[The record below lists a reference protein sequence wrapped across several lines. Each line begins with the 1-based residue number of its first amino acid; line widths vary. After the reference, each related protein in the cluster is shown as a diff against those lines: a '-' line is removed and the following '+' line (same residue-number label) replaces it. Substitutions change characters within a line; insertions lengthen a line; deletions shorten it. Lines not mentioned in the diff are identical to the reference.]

1 MICDE
6 FYFNSFDQVIKR
18 WNDRMWIAKGKPRLW
33 VRIYD
38 KEGITIWRD
47 VGHGG
52 IKLRTPDGEA
62 EGKEEVSVGNVTAFY
77 RNGTVELRLGHLF
90 KEKLKEQREEVSM
103 GGAGVTPD
111 GPSRTEEILTRKV
124 FLRKSDISGK
134 GRPKAMIGWELGA
147 PRKGKRYTVNLEN
160 GMVLRTSPVQE
171 IQERE
176 GALTVRTAN
185 STYSIEYLKA

>member
-33 VRIYD
+33 VKIYER
-38 KEGITIWRD
+38 EGITIWRD

-52 IKLRTPDGEA
+52 IKLRTPEGEA
-62 EGKEEVSVGNVTAFY
+62 EGKEEASMGNVIASY
-77 RNGTVELRLGHLF
+77 RNGNVELRLGRLL
-90 KEKLKEQREEVSM
+90 KEKFQEQKDDVSM
-103 GGAGVTPD
+103 G
-111 GPSRTEEILTRKV
+111 PSGTAPGRPPKTEEIATRKV
-124 FLRKSDISGK
+124 FLRRSDISGK

-160 GMVLRTSPVQE
+160 GMVLRTSPVEE
-171 IQERE
+171 IQDRE
-176 GALTVRTAN
+176 GVLTVKTVN
-185 STYSIEYLKA
+185 STYAIEYLKA